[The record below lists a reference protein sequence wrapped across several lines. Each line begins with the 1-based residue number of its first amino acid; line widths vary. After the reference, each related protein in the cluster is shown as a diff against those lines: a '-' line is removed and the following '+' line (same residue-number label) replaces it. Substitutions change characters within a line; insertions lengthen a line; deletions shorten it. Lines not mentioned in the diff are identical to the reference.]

1 MIQSGL
7 MYNDDQSKL
16 STNVSTTEQVD
27 RQGYYLFVL
36 VWNINFAI
44 ALMIKTILLL
54 LLDER

>member
-16 STNVSTTEQVD
+16 STNVSTAEQVD
-27 RQGYYLFVL
+27 QQGYYSFVL